1 MENIENN
8 FHRYLVEAKL
18 EHKQY
23 QYDGVSWCLNH
34 EISIGPPI
42 CGVRGGFIA
51 DEMGLGKTII
61 MIGLMVSNIV
71 EHTLI
76 IVPPIL
82 MEQWALQIY
91 KTTGH
96 QPLIYHG
103 ASKKTITLEQLNKAR
118 IVITT
123 YGAISMT
130 EDSYG
135 TLLHK
140 IKWDRIIFDEAH
152 HLRNRKTTCHIGAYT
167 LFARFRWLVS
177 GTPVQNKKADFH
189 SLCSILRVSPRFYNN
204 ISDWIMSYLL
214 RRTKSSVGIQIA
226 DIHHIKN
233 SVKWSSQKEEQL
245 SEELHSVL
253 NFSKVNP
260 NKSANKLFVASL
272 FNKSKISVVLRAKQS
287 CIYPALMSKKLE
299 IIREFIS
306 NNEYASYKEALGHT
320 SKLDAVVKTVLD
332 NKDNGCGKL
341 IFCNF
346 RDEIDEIATRLRHG
360 GIDHVVTLDGRTC
373 KSSRAD
379 ILREKNNVLIL
390 QIQTGCEG
398 LNLQDNYSE
407 IYFVAPHWNP
417 SVEDQAIARCH
428 RIGQTKDVYVHRFEM
443 SSFEADT
450 KCIDKY
456 IGDVQERKR
465 ILVSEIIG

>member
-1 MENIENN
+1 
-8 FHRYLVEAKL
+8 
-18 EHKQY
+18 
-23 QYDGVSWCLNH
+23 
-34 EISIGPPI
+34 
-42 CGVRGGFIA
+42 
-51 DEMGLGKTII
+51 
-61 MIGLMVSNIV
+61 
-71 EHTLI
+71 
-76 IVPPIL
+76 

-103 ASKKTITLEQLNKAR
+103 ASKKTITLEQLNGSL

-123 YGAISMT
+123 YGAVTFT
-130 EDSYG
+130 EGRDNS
-135 TLLHK
+135 LLHNVD
-140 IKWDRIIFDEAH
+140 WDRIIFDEAH
-152 HLRNRKTTCHIGAYT
+152 HLRNRNTICHISADA
-167 LFARFRWLVS
+167 LSARFRWLVS
-177 GTPVQNKKADFH
+177 GTPIQNKKADFY
-189 SLCSILRVSPRFYNN
+189 SLCAILKLSPMFYNN
-204 ISDWIMSYLL
+204 INNLVRSYVLK
-214 RRTKSSVGIQIA
+214 RTKLEVGIQIA

-233 SVKWSSQKEEQL
+233 SVMWSNKQEQQL

-253 NFSKVNP
+253 NFSRVNP
-260 NKSANKLFVASL
+260 EKSDNKLFIASL

-299 IIREFIS
+299 SIRGIIS
-306 NNEYASYKEALGHT
+306 KNEYASYKEAFSHT
-320 SKLDAVVKTVLD
+320 SKLDEVVKIVLD
-332 NKDNGCGKL
+332 NKDNGSGKI

-346 RDEIDEIATRLRHG
+346 RDEIDEIATRLRHE
-360 GIDHVVTLDGRTC
+360 GIDRVVTLDGRTN

-398 LNLQDNYSE
+398 LNLQENYSE

-428 RIGQTKDVYVHRFEM
+428 RIGQNKDVYVHRFEM
-443 SSFEADT
+443 KSFDADT

-456 IGDVQERKR
+456 IGDVQEHKR
-465 ILVSEIIG
+465 ILVSKIIS